1 MSNAYEKRTGRV
13 TEIVIAV
20 SALGIFGAFLGIIVW
35 KVPQTPL
42 IIIFSL
48 IFLMAAFDF
57 WTQLRGNRKSIAP
70 NEKPGSEP

>member
-1 MSNAYEKRTGRV
+1 VSNAYEKRTGRV

-20 SALGIFGAFLGIIVW
+20 SALGVFGAFLGIIVW

-42 IIIFSL
+42 IVIFSL

-57 WTQLRGNRKSIAP
+57 WNQLRGNRKSTTP
-70 NEKPGSEP
+70 NEKPDSES